1 VLKIS
6 KLSDYATV
14 LMTELAQC
22 PTAPSP
28 VEYSASS
35 MSERTA
41 LPVSTVAKLL
51 KALSRSKLLVGSRG
65 AHGGYSLAKPAE
77 QITVAQILEAI
88 EGPIGLT
95 DCASD
100 RCARAGSCR
109 TKRPWQLIN
118 QALLSALQ
126 AITLADLARHA
137 LQVGSGTRDIERKLA
152 I

>member
-1 VLKIS
+1 MLKIS

-14 LMTELAQC
+14 LMTELAQY
-22 PTAPSP
+22 P
-28 VEYSASS
+28 VEHSASS

-65 AHGGYSLAKPAE
+65 AHGGYSLAKPPE

-95 DCASD
+95 DCNND
-100 RCARAGSCR
+100 RCTRAGSCR

-118 QALLSALQ
+118 QALLTALK
-126 AITLADLARHA
+126 AITLADLARQAVQTGVAH
-137 LQVGSGTRDIERKLA
+137 DIERKLS